1 MRRRS
6 VRPLVGQASE
16 ACALLRN
23 AGQGIEQ
30 IPGAPSEAIQPGD
43 DKLVTRTKGFENG
56 RQRPPIRLGTA
67 LFLREYPLCSSRLKL
82 GNLSGDRLPESLA
95 PINWRRGFFRI
106 WLLLS
111 AAWIMGWALY
121 LILFALQDGF
131 AKIGDFLMIPVVFF
145 GPPVAIFLL
154 GMSRREAL
162 ST

>member
-1 MRRRS
+1 MTIYRPRR
-6 VRPLVGQASE
+6 AF
-16 ACALLRN
+16 
-23 AGQGIEQ
+23 IE
-30 IPGAPSEAIQPGD
+30 
-43 DKLVTRTKGFENG
+43 
-56 RQRPPIRLGTA
+56 
-67 LFLREYPLCSSRLKL
+67 SR
-82 GNLSGDRLPESLA
+82 ESLA

-154 GMSRREAL
+154 GIATAWAFRGFQTDEKEPERANEPSDADPQPLR
-162 ST
+162 